1 MLDFNSYLEEKK
13 KKEVVK
19 INPKKEDLYEK
30 DAKGEDCTGS
40 DHTKSEKKRRKEDVN
55 DGPDVQ
61 NEGLTPKDR
70 FNRDAGAIAKK
81 KLRNKEH
88 KKYVNFLDVDE
99 SKGYQPEITHSKMGD
114 AKKAAEKRRKKAAD
128 SLPPHLRLD
137 VMRKAF
143 AHTNESRLTGAND
156 MQSKLYA
163 ANNKSGKKMTDDEIK
178 QEKGGKEFLDR
189 LKAAKSKMKNEG
201 VADRARKAVDHQRK
215 GTHGDDHELDTEM
228 KKTQKSVDK
237 LNKVGERLRADTA
250 AKKLEKKVK
259 SSKNEEAEV
268 YWSSKALD
276 QLDALQKEAYG
287 GKGSSRKARLSS
299 IHPPTAKAAIKN
311 IPDDESDRG
320 SGNKA
325 KKRMAKMSE
334 AKVDKKIPDWKRS
347 AARNARYG
355 NPYGSLALGGGIQ
368 RDRRDDHYNRRGKKT
383 KGLKEVIQMTKKAY
397 NKLHKDFKS
406 DDPKKP
412 RTTKYVPGKGTVSM
426 PVKFVDEA
434 KVDKGRSDYG
444 KASIRNYRRKGP
456 GHDDPGMFD
465 PEGKR
470 GKAIELRRKEHK
482 ERRGVKGAKVPAY
495 KREDVEMEGTSY
507 GIFKGDGKP
516 KGQMAAFAKKSKEK
530 KSLKDTIMSIGT
542 PPTVK
547 ESKGHKYDN
556 SFIEGETGS
565 KRARRNT
572 TSAMNRSGLGMAKP
586 ERERKERQDRHKADR
601 GKKTKG
607 TKAGHSGSAYP
618 QRSHTIDTMY
628 PHKKT
633 ARLKAKAAAR
643 KKLKEMMEGAAWT
656 KKSGKSASGGL
667 NEKGRKSYEKA
678 NPGSDLKA
686 PVTDPNPK
694 KGGKAEGR
702 QNSFCKRMK
711 GMKKKLTSKKTANDP
726 DSRINKSLRKWRC
739 NESDT
744 LEKFS
749 SLSLIDSVQTQENV
763 YGSQE
768 KISEKTTEETKLD
781 KTVDEA
787 TRYKKETGYVK
798 GGTKKPTTPKKK
810 DAALDAVLSKITSKY
825 GKNAIMRQG
834 SKQAKK
840 VKGAKSTAGTGKYK
854 KAADEKKQLKK
865 DAKEMGY
872 GKDTKGYI
880 ETRARYGSKENM
892 KKGRGL
898 GT

>member
-1 MLDFNSYLEEKK
+1 MLSFKSLSEKK
-13 KKEVVK
+13 TKVK
-19 INPKKEDLYEK
+19 INPKKEDITEGSGDDIDLK
-30 DAKGEDCTGS
+30 KNHGDDC
-40 DHTKSEKKRRKEDVN
+40 DCMKCEKKRRNEDIDEEKN
-55 DGPDVQ
+55 PYSMKNKLKMIGSSI
-61 NEGLTPKDR
+61 KDR
-70 FNRDAGAIAKK
+70 VKQKARA
-81 KLRNKEH
+81 LTT
-88 KKYVNFLDVDE
+88 
-99 SKGYQPEITHSKMGD
+99 TH
-114 AKKAAEKRRKKAAD
+114 
-128 SLPPHLRLD
+128 
-137 VMRKAF
+137 
-143 AHTNESRLTGAND
+143 T
-156 MQSKLYA
+156 
-163 ANNKSGKKMTDDEIK
+163 
-178 QEKGGKEFLDR
+178 
-189 LKAAKSKMKNEG
+189 
-201 VADRARKAVDHQRK
+201 
-215 GTHGDDHELDTEM
+215 
-228 KKTQKSVDK
+228 
-237 LNKVGERLRADTA
+237 
-250 AKKLEKKVK
+250 
-259 SSKNEEAEV
+259 
-268 YWSSKALD
+268 
-276 QLDALQKEAYG
+276 EAYG

-325 KKRMAKMSE
+325 KRRMAKMSE
-334 AKVDKKIPDWKRS
+334 GKDHKDVKGIAKELDKAVDMHKSQAKRLRKAGVSEGLKQARKNVGAKTCWDGYKADGTKKKNGKEVPNCVKEAKVDKKLPDWKRS

-444 KASIRNYRRKGP
+444 KASIRNYRRMGP
-456 GHDDPGMFD
+456 GHDEPGMFD

-470 GKAIELRRKEHK
+470 GKTIDKRREEHK
-482 ERRGVKGAKVPAY
+482 ARRGVKGAKVPAY

-547 ESKGHKYDN
+547 EDQIMEKNKGDEK
-556 SFIEGETGS
+556 FIEGETGS
-565 KRARRNT
+565 KRARRDT
-572 TSAMNRSGLGMAKP
+572 TSAMNRSGMGYGKLG
-586 ERERKERQDRHKADR
+586 REQKERQERHKADR

-607 TKAGHSGSAYP
+607 TKKGHSGSAYP

-628 PHKKT
+628 PHKKE

-667 NEKGRKSYEKA
+667 NEKGRKSYEKE

-787 TRYKKETGYVK
+787 TRYKKETGNYVK
-798 GGTKKPTTPKKK
+798 GGTKKPTSPKRK

-834 SKQAKK
+834 SKQSKK

-854 KAADEKKQLKK
+854 KAADDKKQLKK

-872 GKDTKGYI
+872 GKDTKGYV
-880 ETRARYGSKENM
+880 ETKARYGSKENM